1 MPWFAIAAGSPGGA
15 SVGVGLGL
23 PDNFREYKVT
33 RGDIVFV
40 GVDRKKLE
48 KIGDLDPLAM
58 EVVVA
63 IEGDPGMEG

>member
-1 MPWFAIAAGSPGGA
+1 M
-15 SVGVGLGL
+15 
-23 PDNFREYKVT
+23 T
-33 RGDIVFV
+33 RGDIMFV